1 MTKSHDDFPPAAP
14 DRNQQSIIGKRS
26 EKYYIDKVIQK
37 YKLLREEI
45 TESWEQK

>member
-1 MTKSHDDFPPAAP
+1 MMYFSPVLQIETNRALLENDQK
-14 DRNQQSIIGKRS
+14 
-26 EKYYIDKVIQK
+26 KYYIDKLIQK